1 MTSGSNVLRKLGL
14 FYFYTV
20 SYSHC
25 NSRHKHAD
33 WCGCAHS
40 KITHSYSNVH
50 TLKHTR
56 THTQSFNVQWQYSLP
71 SVRKYLSLLKM
82 SLNQHEPQ
90 EGCCAADLTLW
101 PPHKGCVIRISVEQP
116 TPSHSHTL
124 PPPSAVTHAVH
135 LCVCLYDLWLFGA
148 AGPERTQ
155 ADDEKDEEQHR
166 HDGDYR
172 DVAGVG

>member
-71 SVRKYLSLLKM
+71 SVRKYLSFWKCPWINM
-82 SLNQHEPQ
+82 SRRKVVVQRTLTF
-90 EGCCAADLTLW
+90 DLPTKAVLFAYRLSS
-101 PPHKGCVIRISVEQP
+101 PHHHTHI
-116 TPSHSHTL
+116 HSLL
-124 PPPSAVTHAVH
+124 PPPSLMLYICACVYTICGCLEQRGQRGRRLTMKRMKSSTAMMVTM
-135 LCVCLYDLWLFGA
+135 
-148 AGPERTQ
+148 ET
-155 ADDEKDEEQHR
+155 
-166 HDGDYR
+166 
-172 DVAGVG
+172 